1 MQRRI
6 IGLLIAAILL
16 PAIPAIS
23 HHSNSAYEV
32 EKVVTLTGVV
42 KEWKWSNPH
51 TWLYLTVDDG
61 KCQTAGVGITGVAH
75 KAYRARGVEQALKG
89 AAVRTGSLTA
99 AAAHAADGVAANS
112 DLFASPD
119 YRKHL
124 AQVYARRAL
133 EAAASRTK

>member
-61 KCQTAGVGITGVAH
+61 KGGKVEWAVEGRAPGVLGRAGWDRTILKPGEKVTVHMSPAKDGSHVGII
-75 KAYRARGVEQALKG
+75 ARVTKE
-89 AAVRTGSLTA
+89 
-99 AAAHAADGVAANS
+99 DGTILGNN
-112 DLFASPD
+112 PG
-119 YRKHL
+119 
-124 AQVYARRAL
+124 Q
-133 EAAASRTK
+133 